1 MRVSKGIIRAY
12 DAASHKADVLLVGSL
27 SRVALG
33 VPVSYQVAPEQ
44 VAVDTVCGV
53 VFFGEG
59 DRGMV
64 VCTVGDEPA
73 VPLGAGGFGP
83 AMDSYDMLRGWREE
97 FFGKQIDA
105 RYTTYSVGSGSQSL
119 VTFHGGV
126 YRLRTTASGSEESLW
141 LGAAGSAYSS
151 LESLGKGW
159 VMVGLLQH
167 QHCLTAGG
175 QQTMMGVARDTN
187 YNEYIWCGVNY
198 ARSSTNWLVV
208 TNDGVAVSQ
217 SNSGVAFDQ
226 DWHYHM
232 LHVHD
237 QEVDYYIDSELVVDG
252 HSSNVS
258 TSKMTPIL
266 RNYNGTNTD
275 RHLRVNFWTII
286 PRN

>member
-1 MRVSKGIIRAY
+1 MRVSRGIISGY
-12 DAASHKADVLLVGSL
+12 DETNHKADVLLVGSL

-44 VAVDTVCGV
+44 VAVDTACGV

-59 DRGMV
+59 DPGMV

-73 VPLGAGGFGP
+73 VPLGAGGYGP
-83 AMDSYDMLRGWREE
+83 AMDSYDMLRGWRDE

-105 RYTTYSVGSGSQSL
+105 RYTAYTVGGGSQGL
-119 VTFHGGV
+119 VTYHGGV
-126 YRLRTTASGSEESLW
+126 YRLRTTAVAGEASLW
-141 LGAAGSAYSS
+141 LGAAGAAYSS
-151 LESLGKGW
+151 LESVGSGW
-159 VMVGLLQH
+159 LMVALLQH
-167 QHCLTAGG
+167 QQCTTSGNTL
-175 QQTMMGVARDTN
+175 TMMGVARDTS
-187 YNEYIWCGVNY
+187 YNEYIWCGVNKWRH
-198 ARSSTNWLVV
+198 ATNWIVQ
-208 TNDGVAVSQ
+208 TSDGTVAQ
-217 SNSGVAFDQ
+217 SNSAVAFDTS
-226 DWHYHM
+226 WHYHM

-237 QEVDYYIDSELVVDG
+237 QQVDYYIDHELVVDG

-275 RHLRVNFWTII
+275 RHLRANFWTII